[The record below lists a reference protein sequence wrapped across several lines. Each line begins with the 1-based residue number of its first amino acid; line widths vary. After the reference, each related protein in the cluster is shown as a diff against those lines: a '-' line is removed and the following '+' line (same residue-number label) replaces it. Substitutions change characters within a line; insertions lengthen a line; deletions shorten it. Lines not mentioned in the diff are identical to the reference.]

1 MSGKCGAHTKD
12 RLEDRLRKLVCAGK
26 VPLATAQYEIATDWI
41 SAYNR
46 YVGPLRCRM
55 KTPPHF

>member
-1 MSGKCGAHTKD
+1 
-12 RLEDRLRKLVCAGK
+12 